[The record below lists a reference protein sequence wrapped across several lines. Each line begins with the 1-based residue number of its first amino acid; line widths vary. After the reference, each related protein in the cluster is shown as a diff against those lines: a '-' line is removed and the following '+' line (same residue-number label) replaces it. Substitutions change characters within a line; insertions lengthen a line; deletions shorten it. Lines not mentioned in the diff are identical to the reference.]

1 MYGQPE
7 SILRLKKQME
17 KNGGVNVDVE
27 GEFKEEFLV
36 KVLSAFK
43 DTVKEAS
50 QHNQTVRLHLD
61 ISKDRFTLNMDTLR
75 PY

>member
-7 SILRLKKQME
+7 SIVHLKKQME
-17 KNGGVNVDVE
+17 ENGRVNMDIE

-43 DTVKEAS
+43 ETVKEAS
-50 QHNQTVRLHLD
+50 QHNQTVRLHVD
-61 ISKDRFTLNMDTLR
+61 ITKDRVSLNMDTLR